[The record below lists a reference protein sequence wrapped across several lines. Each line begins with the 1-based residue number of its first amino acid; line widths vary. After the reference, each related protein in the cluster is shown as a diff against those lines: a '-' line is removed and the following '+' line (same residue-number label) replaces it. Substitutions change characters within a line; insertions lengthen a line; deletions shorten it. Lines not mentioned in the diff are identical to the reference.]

1 MDIRKN
7 YLTINQWSRPG
18 IALNGI
24 KALIIHWEANPNTSA
39 LANRNYF
46 ENRKYGNTGYGAAQ
60 FIMDPR
66 GFIIQCI
73 PDWEMAYQVGSK
85 TYLNKALREL
95 SSYPNNC
102 VVGIE
107 LPHIDW
113 DGKMTNLVYNKA
125 VEFCYFKLK
134 EHGLTSNDLW
144 LHQEVVGWKDCHR
157 WMVNHPSDWQQ
168 FKRDVANYSGN
179 RDYLI
184 KDDRGSEV
192 KELQEKLIN
201 LGYDLGSYGADGV
214 YGNATVVVLKAF
226 QRDNNLTVDGIY
238 GQASQEKMKQVL
250 QEKKGELTMSEYSE
264 LKDLINK
271 QNGEIDELK
280 DQLADKMDT
289 TSSTN
294 DPSDTHTD
302 AWQWLINKGITDGT
316 TPLHYI
322 TREQTGTM
330 LKRYNE
336 NNEYLPNWMYDEI
349 VDRFAGIA
357 PYLHKPDEW
366 EEKLSNHE
374 IAVPELLGV
383 FMLGFLNKE
392 NTDKALK

>member
-1 MDIRKN
+1 MEIRKN

-18 IALNGI
+18 IALNNI

-60 FIMDPR
+60 YIMDPK
-66 GFIIQCI
+66 GFVIQCM

-102 VVGIE
+102 VIGIE

-157 WMVNHPSDWQQ
+157 WMVNHQSDWDQ

-179 RDYLI
+179 RDYL
-184 KDDRGSEV
+184 
-192 KELQEKLIN
+192 
-201 LGYDLGSYGADGV
+201 
-214 YGNATVVVLKAF
+214 
-226 QRDNNLTVDGIY
+226 
-238 GQASQEKMKQVL
+238 
-250 QEKKGELTMSEYSE
+250 KGELSMSEYNE
-264 LKDLINK
+264 LKDLIGK
-271 QNGEIDELK
+271 QNQEIDELK
-280 DQLADKMDT
+280 DRLADKMDT
-289 TSSTN
+289 TSATN
-294 DPSDTHTD
+294 DPSDTHAD
-302 AWQWLINKGITDGT
+302 AWNWLINKGITDGT

-336 NNEYLPNWMYDEI
+336 NNEYLPNWMYDAI
-349 VDRFAGIA
+349 VDQFAGIA
-357 PYLHKPDEW
+357 PYLQKPDEW
-366 EEKLSNHE
+366 KVKLNNHE
-374 IAVPELLGV
+374 VAVPELLGV
-383 FMLGFLNKE
+383 FMLAFLNKE
-392 NTDKALK
+392 NTDKVGTKA